1 MVMSRHLAPST
12 FDELAAQGDSL
23 DVALGVALLARD
35 VYGDLSTDDLLAR
48 FDDLAKPLV
57 GQRLAHRPLHEQAD
71 ALGAHLYVH
80 LGFTGNE
87 DDYYDPKNSLLPD
100 VLERRRGIPISLA
113 LVYCEVARRVG
124 VRARGVGFPG
134 HFLVRLD
141 CGPERDGQ
149 EAPIFVDPFFGG
161 RILDEAA
168 LSALLGR
175 VAGQAQAQAVMR
187 PDMLDP
193 IAPRPMLL
201 RWLHNL
207 RSVYLARNE
216 LTRALLVV
224 DRIASLSPGE
234 AGPLRD
240 RGLLAAKLGAT
251 ASAREDL
258 ERVVLLDPNGEHG
271 REAKAALTR
280 LGEPKG
286 APN

>member
-1 MVMSRHLAPST
+1 MIRHPPPST
-12 FDELAAQGDSL
+12 FDELAGQGESL

-35 VYGDLSTDDLLAR
+35 VYGDLAPQDLLAR
-48 FDDLAKPLV
+48 FDELAKPLV
-57 GQRLAHRPLHEQAD
+57 GQRLGQRPLHQQAD

-80 LGFTGNE
+80 LGFSGNE

-149 EAPIFVDPFFGG
+149 EDPIFIDPFFGG
-161 RILDEAA
+161 RVLDEAA
-168 LSALLGR
+168 LAALLGR
-175 VAGQAQAQAVMR
+175 VAGQAHAAPVMR
-187 PDMLDP
+187 PDMLAP

-216 LTRALLVV
+216 LSRALLVV
-224 DRIASLSPGE
+224 DRIAALSPGE

-251 ASAREDL
+251 TAAREDL
-258 ERVVLLDPNGEHG
+258 ERVVLLDPSGEHG
-271 REAKAALTR
+271 REAKAALAR

-286 APN
+286 PPN

>member
-1 MVMSRHLAPST
+1 MTIRHRAPTT
-12 FDELAAQGDSL
+12 FDELAAQGDEL

-35 VYGDLSTDDLLAR
+35 VYGELSPEALLAR
-48 FDDLAKPLV
+48 FDDLARPLT
-57 GQRLAHRPLHEQAD
+57 GEKLGERPLHEQAD

-80 LGFTGNE
+80 LGFAGNE

-141 CGPERDGQ
+141 CGADRDGQ

-161 RILDEAA
+161 RVLDEAG
-168 LSALLGR
+168 LTALLGR
-175 VAGQAQAQAVMR
+175 VAGQAKTAAVMR

-193 IAPRPMLL
+193 VGPRSMLL

-207 RSVYLARNE
+207 RSVYLARHE
-216 LTRALLVV
+216 LSRALLVV
-224 DRIASLSPGE
+224 DHIAALSPGE
-234 AGPLRD
+234 VGPLRD

-251 ASAREDL
+251 SAARADL
-258 ERVVLLDPNGEHG
+258 ERVVALDPGGEHG
-271 REAKAALTR
+271 REAKAALAR
-280 LGEPKG
+280 LGEAKG
-286 APN
+286 PLN